1 MYFKTDSSALREAAS
16 EAEPGI
22 LDGKRISAALLE
34 QVQGAASLLAERDIR
49 PHLAVVRV
57 GADPASKIYVR
68 HKIRACERAGLESS
82 HIELDGDIS
91 QEDLLARLDEL
102 NQDDDVNGVLLQL
115 PLPGD
120 LEAQRS
126 IIRIDPAKDVDG
138 FHPLNLGC
146 LMASHSTLEP
156 CTPRGIMTLLEAFG
170 ISCRGKEAV
179 VVGRSMIVGRPMS
192 QMLLRAHATV
202 TTCHRHTTDLESH
215 VRDADILV
223 VATGVPGL
231 IKGEWIKDGAAVA
244 DVGMNRL
251 ESGKLTGDV
260 EFHEAL
266 ERAAYIT
273 PVPRGVGPMTVAT
286 LLENTLQATCK
297 QHGLIVDGTEIE
309 EV

>member
-1 MYFKTDSSALREAAS
+1 MYFKIDRSALRDVAS
-16 EAEPGI
+16 GAEPKI
-22 LDGKRISAALLE
+22 LDGKRIADALLE
-34 QVQGAASLLAERDIR
+34 QIKDAAGLLAERDIR

-57 GADPASKIYVR
+57 GSDPASKIYVR

-91 QEDLLARLDEL
+91 QDALLARLDEL
-102 NQDDDVNGVLLQL
+102 NADEEVHGVLLQL

-120 LEAQRS
+120 LKAQQA
-126 IIRIDPAKDVDG
+126 ILRIDPEKDADG

-146 LMASHSTLEP
+146 LMSSHATLEP
-156 CTPRGIMTLLEAFG
+156 CTPRGIMTLFDAFNVD
-170 ISCRGKEAV
+170 CKGKRAV

-192 QMLLRAHATV
+192 LMLLRAHATV
-202 TTCHRHTTDLESH
+202 TTCHRHTQDLESH
-215 VRDADILV
+215 IRDADIVV

-231 IKGEWIKDGAAVA
+231 IKGEWIKEGAVIA

-251 ESGKLTGDV
+251 ESGKLIGDV
-260 EFHEAL
+260 EFGPAL
-266 ERAAYIT
+266 ERASYIT

-297 QHGLIVDGTEIE
+297 HHGLVVRGGDIE
-309 EV
+309 EL